1 MSHRRPELKKGAR
14 CFAAV
19 SIVGWRDLLDK
30 MTGLKSRTLL
40 NLWAAL
46 LIAFALDG
54 SSAFAQT
61 APSPMPSAITMPPG
75 GAIYDPTVP
84 PIPLTPKRPENVPL
98 QQMRGAVFRYFILRG
113 VNPDGPIGF
122 VWFKPKGQSEP
133 ISIVAPLPLAID
145 GRSYQCA
152 ASDPM
157 NLTLGGLEATCNPQ
171 PPPFVGKPVT
181 VSIWRLPRTYGSV
194 LILDEILLDQP

>member
-1 MSHRRPELKKGAR
+1 
-14 CFAAV
+14 
-19 SIVGWRDLLDK
+19 
-30 MTGLKSRTLL
+30 MTGLRSRTLL
-40 NLWAAL
+40 NLLAAFSLQTAL

-75 GAIYDPTVP
+75 GAVYDPTVP

-98 QQMRGAVFRYFILRG
+98 QQMRGVVFRYFILRG

-133 ISIVAPLPLAID
+133 ISIVAPLPLAIG

-152 ASDPM
+152 VSDPM
-157 NLTLGGLEATCNPQ
+157 NPTLGGLEATCNPQ

-181 VSIWRLPRTYGSV
+181 VSIWRLSRRDSPRPNLSG
-194 LILDEILLDQP
+194 